1 MPFRATGRIPSMK
14 KTKRNNP
21 LPQWR
26 QRLVPL
32 ALLALLSPATL
43 AAPDIEASLDA
54 VANDVIHWRHDFHQ
68 HPELSNR
75 EVRTSGIVAEHLR
88 ALGFDEVH
96 TGIAHTGVI
105 GVLKGGRPGG
115 VVALRADMDAL
126 PVKEQTGLSYASTA
140 TGEYRGETVPVM
152 HACGHDAHTA
162 MLMGV
167 ASVLAS
173 VREDIPGTIS
183 LIFQPAEEGAPAPEE
198 GGARLMVEQGALQ
211 LAQNPTAIFGL
222 HVWPIEAG
230 KLSYRPLGAMAAA
243 DVLEI
248 TVKGKQTH
256 GSSPWKGV
264 DPITVAAQIITALQ
278 TIPSRQLDVTVAPA
292 VLTIGVING
301 GLRGNIIPDQ
311 VELVGTIRN
320 FNDDIRVQ
328 MMARI
333 ERTATRVAESAG
345 ATAEVRF
352 ADSIPVTYNDP
363 GLVRQM
369 LPTLQRSTTAGVEEH
384 LPIMAYEDF
393 SYFQREIP
401 GMMFFLGINM
411 EGVAAGEAPS
421 NHSPHFIVN
430 DAALTTGVRA
440 LSNLALDYLDTEAT
454 GQTDPGP

>member
-1 MPFRATGRIPSMK
+1 MQAPLK
-14 KTKRNNP
+14 NNP
-21 LPQWR
+21 LLRRAKVISQ
-26 QRLVPL
+26 LT
-32 ALLALLSPATL
+32 LLTLLSPATG
-43 AAPDIEASLDA
+43 AAPDIQPSLDA
-54 VANDVIHWRHDFHQ
+54 VAADVVRWRHDFHQ

-88 ALGFDEVH
+88 ALGFDEVY
-96 TGIAHTGVI
+96 TGIAHTGVV
-105 GVLKGGRPGG
+105 GVLHGGKPGG

-126 PVKEQTGLSYASTA
+126 PVKEETGLSFASTA
-140 TGEYRGETVPVM
+140 TGEYQGKTVPVM

-167 ASVLAS
+167 ASVLAA
-173 VREDIPGTIS
+173 VRDQIPGTVS

-198 GGARLMVEQGALQ
+198 GGARIMVQEGALA
-211 LAQNPTAIFGL
+211 LAHNPTAIFGL
-222 HVWPIEAG
+222 HVWPIEPG
-230 KLSYRPLGAMAAA
+230 KLLYRPLGAMAAA

-248 TVKGKQTH
+248 TVRGQQTH

-264 DPITVAAQIITALQ
+264 DPIPVAAQIITALQ

-320 FNDDIRVQ
+320 FNNDIRRQ
-328 MMARI
+328 MMERI
-333 ERTATRVAESAG
+333 QRTAKLVAESAG

-352 ADSIPVTYNDP
+352 ADSIPVTHNDP
-363 GLVRQM
+363 ELVRRM
-369 LPTLQRSTTAGVEEH
+369 LPTLQRSTEAGVEEH

-411 EGVAAGEAPS
+411 AGVPAGEAAS
-421 NHSPHFIVN
+421 NHSPHFVVN

-440 LSNLALDYLDTEAT
+440 LSNLALDYLEGEQEA
-454 GQTDPGP
+454 QVSDGP